1 MILSKSCEY
10 AIRASIYIAK
20 QSEEGFKSS
29 IVEISEAIKSPQ
41 HFTAKILQVLVKS
54 KIISSHKGPTG
65 GFFIEADQDVYIIDI
80 VKAIDGDGLFTNCVL
95 GLKLCSD
102 KEPCPLHNEILT
114 VRTKITHIFSKKSL
128 KGLAADFDIN
138 NLFLS

>member
-41 HFTAKILQVLVKS
+41 HFTAKILQTLVKS

-65 GFFIEADQDVYIIDI
+65 GFFIEEDQDVYIIDI

-102 KEPCPLHNEILT
+102 KKPCPLHNEILT
-114 VRTKITHIFSKKSL
+114 VRTQITYIFSKKSL